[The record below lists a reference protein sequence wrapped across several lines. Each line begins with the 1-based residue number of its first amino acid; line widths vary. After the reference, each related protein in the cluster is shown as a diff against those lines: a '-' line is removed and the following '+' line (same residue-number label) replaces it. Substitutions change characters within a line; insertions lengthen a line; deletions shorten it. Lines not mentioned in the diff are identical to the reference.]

1 MRVTL
6 LVGLA
11 LISACTTSGGAS
23 ETTDPPP
30 SIESTTTTVPEAPRQ
45 IEATLSV
52 GSEGSTEPLT
62 FMVPPGTRS
71 VAVTA
76 VGAASSVIGVSE
88 LTLADG
94 VDRVGISRIPPPLL
108 ENIATQHV
116 RLLPGDVFQEAGVG
130 VHAFVYPNEPVDGAL
145 PAGEA
150 TLGLVSTGRSVDVTV
165 SLSPVSEDLVLPL
178 DVFVIDDD
186 LTLDSGSAALDRASE
201 LLGQAGI
208 TIRWETVS
216 ALEADEPQ
224 IGIDGV
230 VAVDGPVADLVGAA
244 SAMGSDALDVFV
256 LSRLPVSGLSP
267 RIPGPATPSPLRAVL
282 VKSTQRPS
290 DLGRVIAHEVAHYL
304 GLHHL
309 ELYTDENRAISDPI
323 PDTSPGGNN
332 LMSGGTILTEGQID
346 VLRRS
351 PLLEPTG

>member
-1 MRVTL
+1 MRLTL
-6 LVGLA
+6 LAALS
-11 LISACTTSGGAS
+11 LISACTTSGGVA
-23 ETTDPPP
+23 ETTAPPP
-30 SIESTTTTVPEAPRQ
+30 SIEPTTTTVPEAPRT

-52 GSEGSTEPLT
+52 GSDGSTEPLT
-62 FMVPPGTRS
+62 FTVPPGTRS
-71 VAVTA
+71 VGVTA
-76 VGAASSVIGVSE
+76 VAAASSVMGVSE

-94 VDRVGISRIPPPLL
+94 VDRVGIGRVPAPLL

-130 VHAFVYPNEPVDGAL
+130 VHAFTYPNEPLDGAL

-150 TLGLVSTGRSVDVTV
+150 VLGLVSTGRSVDVTI
-165 SLSPVSEDLVLPL
+165 SLPPVSEDLVLPL

-186 LTLDSGSAALDRASE
+186 LALDPGSAALDRAAD

-208 TIRWETVS
+208 TIRWDTVS
-216 ALEADEPQ
+216 ALAADEPQ
-224 IGIDGV
+224 IGVDGV
-230 VAVDGPVADLVGAA
+230 VAVDGPVADLVDAA
-244 SAMGSDALDVFV
+244 SSMGSGALDVFV
-256 LSRLPVSGLSP
+256 LSDLPVSGLSP
-267 RIPGPATPSPLRAVL
+267 RIPGPAVQSPLRAVL

-309 ELYTDENRAISDPI
+309 ELYTDDNRAIPDPI

-351 PLLEPTG
+351 PLLEPTD